1 MIKNISM
8 LPFGIN
14 TVVGATQAKI
24 DMYFNKFATEPD
36 HLFGAGAGKKLF
48 LQQLKQELIQLDK
61 FFEKSLMNGV
71 MHKQRWFDFMEDCV
85 ILAVLDSYMNNAEIE
100 MFNMPVPLSSVLNV
114 YKI

>member
-14 TVVGATQAKI
+14 TVVGTSQAKI

-36 HLFGAGAGKKLF
+36 HLIGAGAGKNLF

-61 FFEKSLMNGV
+61 FFEKSLKNGV
-71 MHKQRWFDFMEDCV
+71 LHKQRWIDFMEDCV
-85 ILAVLDSYMNNAEIE
+85 ILAVLDSYMNKTKIQ
-100 MFNMPVPLSSVLNV
+100 MFNMPAPLPSVLNV